1 MNCYYYFHH
10 NRLLSLV
17 NVQFQKRPEMDLS
30 ENVTFFDDMCC
41 LAPYHANGATEDSK
55 LSQIIWL
62 RL

>member
-1 MNCYYYFHH
+1 
-10 NRLLSLV
+10 
-17 NVQFQKRPEMDLS
+17 MDLS

-41 LAPYHANGATEDSK
+41 LAPYHANGATEDIK